1 MTSLTRIRREEK
13 ELMISSCLYL
23 EITSQ
28 LVDEKKQDANLTY
41 LNSDEF
47 IMKGEKYNI
56 DNSILV
62 P

>member
-1 MTSLTRIRREEK
+1 
-13 ELMISSCLYL
+13 MISSCLYL